1 MTDYKINFTKT
12 FLKELSSLPEF
23 IRTKTEKIVFDDLR
37 KNSPFDLGN
46 IEKLKGYQDKYKI
59 RIGDYRIGLT
69 LDKNN
74 KRIIFQRVAH
84 RKDIYKL
91 FP

>member
-1 MTDYKINFTKT
+1 MTEYKLIFTKT
-12 FLKELSSLPEF
+12 FLKELYSLPELV
-23 IRTKTEKIVFDDLR
+23 RTEAEKIVFNDLR
-37 KNSPFDLGN
+37 NISPFDVGN

-69 LDKNN
+69 LEKNN